1 SYEEFKDLLQQYQVD
16 LSKFGKGNTK
26 PLQKFFESVVIEE
39 KCFLQLRGNSL
50 QRFVELVR
58 VHLRFRNNEGRLQ
71 ELRIKTEMTDA
82 GTERERNQLL
92 AMVMRLKDQGSWK
105 QALERCFEQ
114 KFSISAGAQASLLY
128 VAKDAYKY
136 EEYSAESETV
146 PDMTTTYKTHS
157 VVVTIKD
164 KTRKELASMGLPA
177 GEDFST
183 DDGKTRWTWA
193 PVENNKEDELMQLLS
208 QHGIDLSEF
217 TWQSFVELYS
227 EVYEKSLST
236 IQVVDGQLVRKVK
249 VVKVWLEA
257 NLLSQKHV
265 LIIKTK
271 QQQGRVQHLRNLRTL
286 SMRMRAMQ
294 HWSDAV
300 SEALFL
306 RLGVPEQQ
314 QKDMLSV
321 TRSETREEVEFSV
334 TFPGLKTVYT
344 IMEVRCEVLNP
355 QDQRWQYIG
364 LPSAED
370 FTFCRQEQLATGEYD
385 MILTRMAFEFSVFGV
400 LACLCLAASAG
411 QWSVGVVLVSLIV
424 VLLGIRAYVGVPPTM
439 KGNKLPKY
447 AGKRFELIAMPV
459 NHFGEKVR
467 FCLDLLG
474 LPYDETTNCGIL
486 NIMLFGQSVPQLND
500 RKSCSH
506 IGNSDEIL
514 RYLHGLYAAS
524 NKAADALLKQSDMT
538 LEWEL
543 ALNDLGHAI
552 QGWAYYYLLGQE
564 FSTETALVCWGA
576 YDERCPLV
584 QRCLLKA
591 FAFPIKAFMRS
602 ALKLDR
608 SDLRDERKATIDD
621 VLKRVDAAVGPDG
634 KGYIVGDQLTYVDI
648 TFVSLLAPLLVSR
661 LLFKDPCAWARGR
674 FRSFAEAGKRGAPK
688 SAPPVLQVFEEET
701 AKRPCGK
708 FVARIYDEYRDVRH
722 KRGDIACS
730 STCLVQARPATYFN
744 STWLQNKLFLGR
756 ARWGWTNAAEI
767 EYESRKD
774 LRRPSHYDEQ
784 PKHEALA
791 MQLDK
796 SKKQV
801 VPPEPLPVS
810 GKDEL
815 LIMRVMDGKV
825 TDWTR
830 ARRAAE
836 QIRSPSYTTKDFY
849 SDLVAAFPELRLYC
863 VVREAAPHGEGRV
876 LLPSIST
883 LTTSAS
889 RTGEDE
895 YQRTIGALFCI
906 FWLMRTH
913 LDGKESF
920 CFGLDAEWKPRN
932 RSHFQEPELEVEYK
946 KRKNFYEKTD
956 WAAIETLFV
965 GAGLLKKAGGPHDVE
980 RTLAMLVL
988 MTVHDVMKLDILR
1001 PMVGVGEFAGYK
1013 NGEPIGDHD
1022 VALSYVLERCPQA
1035 LPSFAGLSTEMQ
1047 ESIKFTHCKL
1057 DYNMGWLVQAE
1068 APPGALFKAFRK
1080 VVLAGAASDQKSAS
1094 NIAFYFVHWFADLAG
1109 AEASPLQGCEK
1120 FVLKFPQQVLGSFI
1134 DSFAVVW
1141 NLGPKTETE
1150 VFEEYLVW
1158 RWGNMEQ
1165 RLGPAPTGSGAIAK
1179 MRLVL
1184 MAQGDNQEVLRQFSR
1199 LKKADQQVLSQE
1211 LAITGCLNQ
1220 KFKRDSY
1227 KDAGGPAILVY
1238 YAPALMQKAG
1248 KQDPAGALIVMAE
1261 IFRQARSLWPLSKNQ
1276 EDCDKTILVRIDVL
1290 KEMQVSAILEP
1301 RPDINYV
1308 LCRVSSQDAQ
1318 VKIVSNLDMKEIDKA
1333 TQRLLRFGKSDE
1345 AEPGGCSPFR
1355 SRSQRTSAR
1364 LSFLARG

>member
-1 SYEEFKDLLQQYQVD
+1 MQSMVCGRSNEYDLSVQAEAVGSPTCCLAWRLGVDTAFTIKVDQLQKLHEQIVSHLAYFEAHMLVDDATSGLIMGSGVEGASMNAPDAMTRMGQLLCRWALSQSPSIGLLVGVDYGVLYSVNGLLSMQNSSDSRAFFGPVCAGARQLADASRQEGMVHLSLEAKQQLSALRFIPLILGSQNRFYLDAFTEVTDPNEQKGEESRPLLSLVDETQAKDVANRLSYEEFKDLLQQYQVD

-385 MILTRMAFEFSVFGV
+385 MILT
-400 LACLCLAASAG
+400 
-411 QWSVGVVLVSLIV
+411 
-424 VLLGIRAYVGVPPTM
+424 
-439 KGNKLPKY
+439 
-447 AGKRFELIAMPV
+447 
-459 NHFGEKVR
+459 
-467 FCLDLLG
+467 
-474 LPYDETTNCGIL
+474 
-486 NIMLFGQSVPQLND
+486 
-500 RKSCSH
+500 
-506 IGNSDEIL
+506 
-514 RYLHGLYAAS
+514 
-524 NKAADALLKQSDMT
+524 
-538 LEWEL
+538 
-543 ALNDLGHAI
+543 
-552 QGWAYYYLLGQE
+552 
-564 FSTETALVCWGA
+564 
-576 YDERCPLV
+576 
-584 QRCLLKA
+584 
-591 FAFPIKAFMRS
+591 
-602 ALKLDR
+602 
-608 SDLRDERKATIDD
+608 
-621 VLKRVDAAVGPDG
+621 
-634 KGYIVGDQLTYVDI
+634 
-648 TFVSLLAPLLVSR
+648 
-661 LLFKDPCAWARGR
+661 
-674 FRSFAEAGKRGAPK
+674 
-688 SAPPVLQVFEEET
+688 
-701 AKRPCGK
+701 
-708 FVARIYDEYRDVRH
+708 
-722 KRGDIACS
+722 
-730 STCLVQARPATYFN
+730 
-744 STWLQNKLFLGR
+744 
-756 ARWGWTNAAEI
+756 RWGWTNAAEI

>member
-1 SYEEFKDLLQQYQVD
+1 
-16 LSKFGKGNTK
+16 
-26 PLQKFFESVVIEE
+26 
-39 KCFLQLRGNSL
+39 
-50 QRFVELVR
+50 
-58 VHLRFRNNEGRLQ
+58 
-71 ELRIKTEMTDA
+71 
-82 GTERERNQLL
+82 
-92 AMVMRLKDQGSWK
+92 MRW
-105 QALERCFEQ
+105 
-114 KFSISAGAQASLLY
+114 
-128 VAKDAYKY
+128 
-136 EEYSAESETV
+136 
-146 PDMTTTYKTHS
+146 H
-157 VVVTIKD
+157 
-164 KTRKELASMGLPA
+164 
-177 GEDFST
+177 
-183 DDGKTRWTWA
+183 
-193 PVENNKEDELMQLLS
+193 
-208 QHGIDLSEF
+208 
-217 TWQSFVELYS
+217 
-227 EVYEKSLST
+227 
-236 IQVVDGQLVRKVK
+236 
-249 VVKVWLEA
+249 
-257 NLLSQKHV
+257 
-265 LIIKTK
+265 
-271 QQQGRVQHLRNLRTL
+271 
-286 SMRMRAMQ
+286 
-294 HWSDAV
+294 
-300 SEALFL
+300 
-306 RLGVPEQQ
+306 
-314 QKDMLSV
+314 
-321 TRSETREEVEFSV
+321 
-334 TFPGLKTVYT
+334 
-344 IMEVRCEVLNP
+344 
-355 QDQRWQYIG
+355 
-364 LPSAED
+364 
-370 FTFCRQEQLATGEYD
+370 
-385 MILTRMAFEFSVFGV
+385 
-400 LACLCLAASAG
+400 
-411 QWSVGVVLVSLIV
+411 
-424 VLLGIRAYVGVPPTM
+424 
-439 KGNKLPKY
+439 
-447 AGKRFELIAMPV
+447 
-459 NHFGEKVR
+459 
-467 FCLDLLG
+467 
-474 LPYDETTNCGIL
+474 
-486 NIMLFGQSVPQLND
+486 
-500 RKSCSH
+500 
-506 IGNSDEIL
+506 
-514 RYLHGLYAAS
+514 
-524 NKAADALLKQSDMT
+524 
-538 LEWEL
+538 
-543 ALNDLGHAI
+543 
-552 QGWAYYYLLGQE
+552 
-564 FSTETALVCWGA
+564 
-576 YDERCPLV
+576 
-584 QRCLLKA
+584 
-591 FAFPIKAFMRS
+591 
-602 ALKLDR
+602 
-608 SDLRDERKATIDD
+608 
-621 VLKRVDAAVGPDG
+621 
-634 KGYIVGDQLTYVDI
+634 
-648 TFVSLLAPLLVSR
+648 SLLAFRESLPVVPRPLFASAAAEESASGC
-661 LLFKDPCAWARGR
+661 LLARVPTLPACTGMFGTKEALLHAVQYAWNN
-674 FRSFAEAGKRGAPK
+674 
-688 SAPPVLQVFEEET
+688 PV
-701 AKRPCGK
+701 
-708 FVARIYDEYRDVRH
+708 
-722 KRGDIACS
+722 
-730 STCLVQARPATYFN
+730 
-744 STWLQNKLFLGR
+744 
-756 ARWGWTNAAEI
+756 RWGWTNAAEI

-920 CFGLDAEWKPRN
+920 CFGLDTDWKPRN

-956 WAAIETLFV
+956 WAAIEGLFV

-1001 PMVGVGEFAGYK
+1001 PIVGVGEFAGYK

-1134 DSFAVVW
+1134 DSFAVGSDRSWTKCHQLVPTCCTMSPFSTSSKMLDGPGLPGLPWASAGDKFKFGTRKSLGLALASVAALTAATASESEAKSVKADDRSHELSGDEQRTVALFERCSGSVVHISTFVQDKSLLRGAFGMANVDMQDIPQGTGSGFMWDSKHIVTNYHVIKDADKAMIVFADHTSREAFLVGHEPDFDLAVLRFEKPDELEIKALDRGSSCRLQVGQKVFAIGNPFGLDQTLTSGIVSGLGGISGRMLRGLVQTDAAINPGNSGGPLLDARGRLIGVNTMIASPSGAFAGVGFAIPVDTVTRIVDQIIKYGFAKQPYLGLYMAQDHVKQQLSRLLYRQRMRPIEGALIMALEPEGPADQAGLRPSIQTMRGIQLGDEILSIDGKKVSNLDDIFEALDQREIGETVKVVYRRRSDGHEKDSSTSLRLAERPLRPRNISSRSPSDDGGVLVTEHVW

-1333 TQRLLRFGKSDE
+1333 S
-1345 AEPGGCSPFR
+1345 
-1355 SRSQRTSAR
+1355 
-1364 LSFLARG
+1364 